1 MFIQRNTAGQFQ
13 SKWISNPDPSSSQTQ
28 ALGAITS
35 SNRSC
40 WANGPHGG
48 PLLTHASAGDRQTLT
63 GRSDSVFFWGGGQCS
78 FPLVLVHTR
87 SRLCPLRVLV
97 GTGFDFNTIAPLL
110 PSHCGFSFVLDVGYL
125 FWVHSNSL
133 LSVVVQQLVAIL
145 VFSQEMSAHP

>member
-1 MFIQRNTAGQFQ
+1 MVPTAGHCSPTPPQETVKHSQ
-13 SKWISNPDPSSSQTQ
+13 AGLTPS
-28 ALGAITS
+28 
-35 SNRSC
+35 
-40 WANGPHGG
+40 
-48 PLLTHASAGDRQTLT
+48 
-63 GRSDSVFFWGGGQCS
+63 FFWGGSGQCS

-87 SRLCPLRVLV
+87 SRLCPLRVSV